1 MEFLQGLIVLAILCE
16 TVHCALETSFRSDFF
31 LSNKD
36 YDEKFAGDAGE
47 EGGRIHIVTSG
58 PSDLEI
64 TYPLT
69 VNMGGFKLTIAS
81 SSTISIV

>member
-1 MEFLQGLIVLAILCE
+1 MHFLRHLIILALLSE
-16 TVHCALETSFRSDFF
+16 TVQCALETSFRSDFF

-58 PSDLEI
+58 LVI
-64 TYPLT
+64 
-69 VNMGGFKLTIAS
+69 
-81 SSTISIV
+81 